1 LPNPIK
7 GIYIAD
13 KYELE
18 CDYIDLGESNMSVEI
33 KKQQLELA
41 KFIERYSELDGVH
54 PTAIP
59 SLFLIRESIVT
70 EPIARVNETSF
81 CIIVQGEKE
90 VWLAEECFRY
100 GPAHYIVASA
110 DLPVTGQ
117 VIKASSESPYL
128 ALKLEFSPNQI
139 LEVLSDSTTRSGQ
152 KKNAK
157 RAMFVSKVD
166 PAMLDAVIRLAR
178 LLENP
183 KHIPVLAP
191 LFTKEILYW
200 ILQGPHGESL
210 AQMAIKGSNGGRIK
224 EVIEHII
231 KNFDVSF
238 KIEELA
244 EIANMSVASL
254 HRHFKEVTAMSPIQF
269 QKQLRLQE
277 ARTML
282 LADSTDIADV
292 AFRVGYESQS
302 QFSREYSRMFGY
314 SPREDV
320 NRMKEKFNQ
329 RIKA

>member
-1 LPNPIK
+1 
-7 GIYIAD
+7 
-13 KYELE
+13 
-18 CDYIDLGESNMSVEI
+18 MSVESY
-33 KKQQLELA
+33 KQQLELG
-41 KFIERYSELDGVH
+41 KIIERYSEQDGVH
-54 PTAIP
+54 PTAVP
-59 SLFLIRESIVT
+59 SLFLIRESMVT

-90 VWLAEECFRY
+90 VLLGEEVFRY

-117 VIKASSESPYL
+117 VIKASPDSPYL
-128 ALKLEFSPNQI
+128 ALKLEFTPGLI
-139 LEVLSDSTTRSGQ
+139 LEVLGDSEIRAAQ
-152 KKNAK
+152 RKNAK
-157 RAMFVSKVD
+157 RAMFVSKVE
-166 PAMLDAVIRLAR
+166 PPLLDSVTRLAR

-210 AQMAIKGSNGGRIK
+210 EQMAIKGSNGERIRD
-224 EVIEHII
+224 VIEHIL
-231 KNFDVSF
+231 KNYEQSF

-254 HRHFKEVTAMSPIQF
+254 HRHFKEVTSMSPIQF

-277 ARTML
+277 ARSML
-282 LADSTDIADV
+282 LAHSNDIADI

-302 QFSREYSRMFGY
+302 QFSREYSRMFGCP
-314 SPREDV
+314 PREDI
-320 NRMKEKFNQ
+320 NRMREKSAQ
-329 RIKA
+329 RNNA